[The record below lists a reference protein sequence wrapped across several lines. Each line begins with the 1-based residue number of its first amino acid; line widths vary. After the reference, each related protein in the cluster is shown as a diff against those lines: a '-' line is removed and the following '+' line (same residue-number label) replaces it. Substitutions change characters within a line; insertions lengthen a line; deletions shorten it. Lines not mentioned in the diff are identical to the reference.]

1 MAAIL
6 IVVLSGIFLVF
17 LLNFVLLELDIENH
31 LYVNAVISSQS
42 VSGPS
47 RFYGCW
53 PNQALAE
60 FQKLES
66 GTFIFCAHHS
76 KLAVTQLLCL
86 SGSKWR

>member
-53 PNQALAE
+53 LAI
-60 FQKLES
+60 Q
-66 GTFIFCAHHS
+66 
-76 KLAVTQLLCL
+76 VQLLFRFRNL
-86 SGSKWR
+86 